1 MEGLKDYKGSAD
13 FMQRMSDKTGGT
25 CLLAFSTG
33 KDAIASWVELRKY
46 FHTIVPVYY
55 YMIPKLS
62 FIEKTLSYYEDFFQT
77 TVIRLP
83 NPNLYRMLNA
93 GTFQTMTSWKTIHSF
108 QFPKVLREQLCEY
121 VKEDF
126 GIDKGA
132 YTAIGNRMY
141 DNMMRYR
148 AITKYGP
155 VNDKIKTFFPIY
167 DYKIADVVK
176 SIKEAGVKLPVDYR
190 IWGKTFDGLDYRF
203 IRPVRDLY
211 PDDYEKIREL
221 FPFIDLE
228 IMRYECI

>member
-1 MEGLKDYKGSAD
+1 MEYKTSKEL
-13 FMQRMSDKTGGT
+13 MQKMADKTGGT

-33 KDAIASWVELRKY
+33 KDALAAWVELRKY
-46 FHTIVPVYY
+46 FHTIQPVYY

-62 FIEKTLSYYEDFFQT
+62 FIEKTLSYYEDFFQ
-77 TVIRLP
+77 VKIIRLP
-83 NPNLYRMLNA
+83 NPNLYRMLKN
-93 GTFQTMTSWKTIHSF
+93 GTFQTKETWKIIHSF
-108 QFPKVLREQLCEY
+108 NFPGVLREDLCEY
-121 VKEDF
+121 VKDDF

-148 AITKYGP
+148 SITKYGA

-167 DYKIADVVK
+167 DYKIADVLN
-176 SIKEAGVKLPVDYR
+176 SIKSAGVKLPIDYH

-203 IRPVRDLY
+203 IRPVKDMF
-211 PDDYEKIREL
+211 PEDYEKIKEF

-228 IMRYECI
+228 ILRYERI